1 MLLAICIIY
10 LGFSYWCLDIG
21 WYFIILRHAKIYYT
35 MPGSTSSRIDFN
47 EPIPEMIERLKRE
60 HRNFESR
67 LDKVDNSINR
77 DNDIVDGMRI
87 IRNMSEAIIHHAV
100 EEEARLIRVIMQNT
114 KDESSE
120 SIKIMQEHNWILNF
134 FKNKLTSTED
144 RKTYLKS
151 QAEGEEEYNKQAKK
165 ELNEFVANL
174 RSHFLEEEQIVFP
187 LALRA
192 NLLS

>member
-1 MLLAICIIY
+1 MRD
-10 LGFSYWCLDIG
+10 SSSTTS
-21 WYFIILRHAKIYYT
+21 KINF
-35 MPGSTSSRIDFN
+35 D
-47 EPIPEMIERLKRE
+47 EPISEMIERLKRE

-87 IRNMSEAIIHHAV
+87 IRDMSEAIIHHAV
-100 EEEARLIRVIMQNT
+100 EEEARLMRVIMQNA

-120 SIKIMQEHNWILNF
+120 SIRIMQEHNLVLNF
-134 FKNKLTSTED
+134 FKNKLTSIENK
-144 RKTYLKS
+144 KTYLKT
-151 QAEGEEEYNKQAKK
+151 QVEPEENKQAKK

-174 RSHFLEEEQIVFP
+174 KSHFLEEEQIVFP